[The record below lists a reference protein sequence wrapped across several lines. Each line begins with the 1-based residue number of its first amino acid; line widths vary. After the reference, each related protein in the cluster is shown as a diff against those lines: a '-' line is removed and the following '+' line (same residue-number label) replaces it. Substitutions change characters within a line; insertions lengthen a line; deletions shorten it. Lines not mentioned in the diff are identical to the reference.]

1 MDSKKHELGF
11 EKLIGLFEQTQTA
24 MQHQAA
30 RSVDIALVVRNW
42 LFGWYIVAFENG
54 GAERAELYGK
64 EMIDRL
70 SARLKNIGI
79 KGMSPTNLRKFRE
92 FYLAYREIQQ
102 APPVESSNL
111 ETAQTKIQ
119 QALPTESF
127 QLMHQPGNLEEVTA
141 RLANRFVLGWTHY
154 VTILTIKN
162 AEERRFYEIEAV
174 ENGWG
179 YRELERQINSGLYER
194 LSLSRDK
201 DQVKNLSTHGQRIEQ
216 PSDIIKN
223 PYILEFTG
231 LEERKSYSEHDLET
245 IGRST
250 ERLACSAGKIT
261 WLHICAVCRNTGFHA
276 FRVQKWRKA
285 MIDTWFKSD
294 LEKVYETH
302 PVVVFIE
309 NPGMPNFS
317 AYGQGGI
324 VMCHHPLLRA
334 TT

>member
-11 EKLIGLFEQTQTA
+11 EKLIGLFEQTQIA

-102 APPVESSNL
+102 APPVESSTL

-119 QALPTESF
+119 QAPPTESF
-127 QLMHQPGNLEEVTA
+127 QLMHQPGKLEEVTA

-174 ENGWG
+174 EN
-179 YRELERQINSGLYER
+179 
-194 LSLSRDK
+194 
-201 DQVKNLSTHGQRIEQ
+201 
-216 PSDIIKN
+216 
-223 PYILEFTG
+223 
-231 LEERKSYSEHDLET
+231 
-245 IGRST
+245 
-250 ERLACSAGKIT
+250 A
-261 WLHICAVCRNTGFHA
+261 
-276 FRVQKWRKA
+276 
-285 MIDTWFKSD
+285 
-294 LEKVYETH
+294 
-302 PVVVFIE
+302 
-309 NPGMPNFS
+309 
-317 AYGQGGI
+317 
-324 VMCHHPLLRA
+324 
-334 TT
+334 